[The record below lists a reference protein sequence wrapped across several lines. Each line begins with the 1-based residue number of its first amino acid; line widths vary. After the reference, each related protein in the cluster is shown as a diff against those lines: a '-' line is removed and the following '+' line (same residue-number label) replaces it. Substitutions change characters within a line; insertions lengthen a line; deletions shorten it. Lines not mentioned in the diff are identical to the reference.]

1 MCHATPVPSST
12 SWSSAV
18 PLLARH
24 GRVSKTKHAIKPLHT
39 QACKYVCLQIEQP
52 TLRFFAKGFASY
64 RQALQPRLLV
74 LVGLVAGC
82 SAFNAAYP
90 EQAVSIVEEACMV
103 AGFLSYKVGGWGK
116 RGGAG
121 GNGESYLCVGGGA
134 GKVDV
139 LGSLPCC

>member
-1 MCHATPVPSST
+1 MPLH
-12 SWSSAV
+12 SAV

-24 GRVSKTKHAIKPLHT
+24 GRVSKTKHAIKPPHSR
-39 QACKYVCLQIEQP
+39 ACKYLCLQVEQP
-52 TLRFFAKGFASY
+52 TLRFFAKGFAAY
-64 RQALQPRLLV
+64 RQALKPRLLV

-116 RGGAG
+116 RGGQG
-121 GNGESYLCVGGGA
+121 GMGRAICVWDEG
-134 GKVDV
+134 
-139 LGSLPCC
+139 LGR